1 MTRPLPFTNGKRQE
15 KTKGSQATK
24 KVALLSA
31 VFKRQPNFKG

>member
-1 MTRPLPFTNGKRQE
+1 MRPLHFSYGKRQE

-31 VFKRQPNFKG
+31 VFERQPNFKG